1 MNSKEVKDRNQA
13 ITVTPEDY
21 IKQLPEN
28 VIRLL
33 SAWMTLSEEE
43 KDTLSEAIR
52 KINGL
57 PDEVREPL
65 PNIVVDIP
73 LRPLT
78 KRRCPYCGHV
88 WPD

>member
-1 MNSKEVKDRNQA
+1 MNSEEVKDRNQA
-13 ITVTPEDY
+13 ITVAPEDY

-57 PDEVREPL
+57 PDEVRDPL

-73 LRPLT
+73 LRPLR